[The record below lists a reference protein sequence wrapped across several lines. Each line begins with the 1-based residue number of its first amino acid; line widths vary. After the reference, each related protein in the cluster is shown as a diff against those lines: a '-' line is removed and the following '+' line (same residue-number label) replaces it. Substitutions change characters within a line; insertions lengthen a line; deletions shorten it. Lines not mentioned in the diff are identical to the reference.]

1 MDFEQ
6 HLRGILDENIS
17 VNEYNIRLRNA
28 RRELVL
34 HDNKRTIE
42 DIMKRKNEFWDMNGI
57 DVIKIIRNDYGF
69 SLTIAHKI
77 YSDLRTDRY

>member
-28 RRELVL
+28 RRDLFL
-34 HDNKRTIE
+34 YDNQKTMADIE
-42 DIMKRKNEFWDMNGI
+42 SRKNEFWGMHSLDIIN
-57 DVIKIIRNDYGF
+57 IIRNDYRF
-69 SLTIAHKI
+69 NFTDSLKI
-77 YSDLRTDRY
+77 YHNLRK

>member
-28 RRELVL
+28 RHELVL
-34 HDNKRTIE
+34 HDNKKTIE
-42 DIMKRKNEFWDMNGI
+42 DIMKRKHEFWGMNSI
-57 DVIKIIRNDYGF
+57 DIIKIIRNDYGF
-69 SLTIAHKI
+69 SLNIAHKI